1 MGTENKRRDVF
12 MESFQIAL
20 INVLITLF
28 YPVPGF
34 IVRKMGKVSPEHLP
48 TLSAVLVYIGNPFLC
63 VSAFMSLDFS
73 VEMTLNMLYF
83 FLVTLVLQ
91 SLFMLVLYAVL
102 RKKEQESKYRVLTIG
117 SVVGNVGFF
126 GIPILRAL
134 YPANP
139 ELACYSTVFTLSMN
153 ILIFTVGVFCL
164 TGDKK
169 YMSIKSAIFNPTVFS
184 ILIAFPVYLFG
195 LKNYFPDALS
205 NAITTV
211 GAMTTPLC
219 MFILGIRLA
228 TVPIRELISNKM
240 VYLVSGCKL
249 ILFPLFAYGLVYF
262 LPLSEAFK
270 ASVLVL
276 CATPCAS
283 MLLNL
288 AELHRSETKFCA
300 NCVLL
305 STLLCGITLPV
316 LSLLL

>member
-1 MGTENKRRDVF
+1 

-28 YPVPGF
+28 YLVPGF
-34 IVRKMGKVSPEHLP
+34 IVRKMGKVSPDHLP

-91 SLFMLVLYAVL
+91 SLFMLVLYAIL
-102 RKKEQESKYRVLTIG
+102 RRKEQESKYRVLTIG

-153 ILIFTVGVFCL
+153 ILIFTVGIFCL

-195 LKNYFPDALS
+195 LKQYFPDALS

-228 TVPIRELISNKM
+228 SAPLKRIFSRPI
-240 VYLVSGCKL
+240 VYATAALKLLV
-249 ILFPLFAYGLVYF
+249 FPLFCYALVYF
-262 LPLSEAFK
+262 LPFSDIFKAGILVLSGMPC
-270 ASVLVL
+270 ASVLL
-276 CATPCAS
+276 S
-283 MLLNL
+283 M
-288 AELHRSETKFCA
+288 AEIHRSETEMAA
-300 NCVLL
+300 NCQLV
-305 STLLCGITLPV
+305 STLLCFLTIPILT
-316 LSLLL
+316 LLL

>member
-1 MGTENKRRDVF
+1 MQ
-12 MESFQIAL
+12 SFQIAL

-28 YPVPGF
+28 YIVPGF
-34 IVRKMGKVSPEHLP
+34 IVRKLGKASPDHLS
-48 TLSAVLVYIGNPFLC
+48 TLSGVLVYIGNPFLC

-73 VEMTLNMLYF
+73 VEMTLNMLWF
-83 FLVTLVLQ
+83 FLITLVLQ
-91 SLFMLVLYAVL
+91 SLFMLLL
-102 RKKEQESKYRVLTIG
+102 FLLLHKRMGESKYRVMTIG

-134 YPANP
+134 FPANP

-195 LKNYFPDALS
+195 LKNYFPDVLT
-205 NAITTV
+205 NAISTV

-228 TVPIRELISNKM
+228 SAPLRRIFSHPI
-240 VYLVSGCKL
+240 VYATAALKLLV
-249 ILFPLFAYGLVYF
+249 FPLFCYALIYF
-262 LPLSEAFK
+262 LPFSEVFK
-270 ASVLVL
+270 AGVLIL
-276 CATPCAS
+276 SGMPCAAVLLS
-283 MLLNL
+283 M
-288 AELHRSETKFCA
+288 AEIHKSETEMAA
-300 NCVLL
+300 NCQLV
-305 STLLCGITLPV
+305 STLLCFLTIPV
-316 LSLLL
+316 LTLLL

>member
-1 MGTENKRRDVF
+1 MQ
-12 MESFQIAL
+12 SFQIAL
-20 INVLITLF
+20 ANVLITLF
-28 YPVPGF
+28 YLVPGY
-34 IVRKMGKVSPEHLP
+34 IVRKMGKVSPDHLP

-73 VEMTLNMLYF
+73 VEMTLNMLWF

-91 SLFMLVLYAVL
+91 SLFMLLLYAIL
-102 RKKEQESKYRVLTIG
+102 RRREEKSIYRVLTIG

-134 YPANP
+134 YPAHP

-195 LKNYFPDALS
+195 LKQYFPDVLS
-205 NAITTV
+205 NAIHTV

-228 TVPIRELISNKM
+228 SAPLKRIFSRPIVFATAALKL
-240 VYLVSGCKL
+240 LV
-249 ILFPLFAYGLVYF
+249 FPLFCYALVYF
-262 LPLSEAFK
+262 LPVSHIFK
-270 ASVLVL
+270 AGILVL
-276 CATPCAS
+276 SGMPCAAVLLS
-283 MLLNL
+283 M
-288 AELHRSETKFCA
+288 AEIHKSETEMAA
-300 NCVLL
+300 NCQLV
-305 STLLCGITLPV
+305 STLLCFLTIPV
-316 LSLLL
+316 LTLLL

>member
-1 MGTENKRRDVF
+1 
-12 MESFQIAL
+12 MESFQIAFV
-20 INVLITLF
+20 NVLITLF
-28 YPVPGF
+28 YLVPGF
-34 IVRKMGKVSPEHLP
+34 IVRKMGKVSQDHLS

-73 VEMTLNMLYF
+73 VEMTLNMLWF
-83 FLVTLVLQ
+83 FLATLLLQ
-91 SLFMLVLYAVL
+91 SLFMLVLYAIL

-195 LKNYFPDALS
+195 LKQYFPDVLS

-228 TVPIRELISNKM
+228 SAPLKRIFSRPI
-240 VYLVSGCKL
+240 VYATAALKLLV
-249 ILFPLFAYGLVYF
+249 FPLFCYALVYF
-262 LPLSEAFK
+262 LPFSDIFK
-270 ASVLVL
+270 AGILVLAGMPCASVLL
-276 CATPCAS
+276 S
-283 MLLNL
+283 M
-288 AELHRSETKFCA
+288 AEIHKSETEMAA
-300 NCVLL
+300 NCQLV
-305 STLLCGITLPV
+305 STLLCFLTIPLLT
-316 LSLLL
+316 LLL

>member
-1 MGTENKRRDVF
+1 MQ
-12 MESFQIAL
+12 SFQIAL
-20 INVLITLF
+20 VNVLITLF
-28 YPVPGF
+28 YLVPGY

-73 VEMTLNMLYF
+73 VAMTLNMLWF
-83 FLVTLVLQ
+83 FLATLILQ
-91 SLFMLVLYAVL
+91 SLFMLLLYAIL
-102 RKKEQESKYRVLTIG
+102 RKREKESKFRVLTIG

-169 YMSIKSAIFNPTVFS
+169 YMSLKSAIFNPTVFS

-195 LKNYFPDALS
+195 LKNYFPAALT
-205 NAITTV
+205 NAINTV

-228 TVPIRELISNKM
+228 SAPLKRIFSRPI
-240 VYLVSGCKL
+240 VYVTAALKL
-249 ILFPLFAYGLVYF
+249 LAFPLFCYAMVYF
-262 LPLSEAFK
+262 LPVSDIFK
-270 ASVLVL
+270 AGILVLTGMPCASVLL
-276 CATPCAS
+276 S
-283 MLLNL
+283 M
-288 AELHRSETKFCA
+288 AEIHKSETEMAA
-300 NCVLL
+300 NCQLV
-305 STLLCGITLPV
+305 STLLCFLTIPILT
-316 LSLLL
+316 LLL